1 MDIEIYNDVEEKKD
15 VEKKDVEKKGFK
27 WKKFFIIICTILLII
42 SFVIIYSRYKAT
54 SGLKINEYK
63 ITDSSLPKEFH
74 GIKLVQFSD
83 VFFGNT
89 VDIDYLKYIVSNI
102 NDLDPD
108 IVVFTGDFIN
118 INIDDSLVDE
128 IISTLSSINPT
139 IGKFSI
145 KGDSDN
151 ILYNKIFE
159 QSEFMILDDTFV
171 NVYYISDEPI
181 IISNQDNDYDSYSIL
196 LLHKPDEVDSLSNHF
211 NLILSGHSLNGQINI
226 PFVKN
231 LFLRDGAK
239 KYYDGYYNVNGSPL
253 YVSSGIGTTNFKYRL
268 FNKPSINMYRLTM
281 Y

>member
-1 MDIEIYNDVEEKKD
+1 MDIEIYNDVE
-15 VEKKDVEKKGFK
+15 EKKDVEKKGFK

-231 LFLRDGAK
+231 LFLQDGAK